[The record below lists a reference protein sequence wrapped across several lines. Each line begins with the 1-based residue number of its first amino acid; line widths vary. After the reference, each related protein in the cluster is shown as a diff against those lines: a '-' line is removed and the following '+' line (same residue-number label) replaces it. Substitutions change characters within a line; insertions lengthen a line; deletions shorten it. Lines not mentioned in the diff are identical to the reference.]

1 MLQNKKHGDRWQCPG
16 GKIVARDTAEDAL
29 RREIKEELGVDI
41 EIVSHLGNRKI
52 MTEKTLWQGEYFET
66 KLIGNPVI
74 QEPEKHAQMQWMK
87 IVEDAEM
94 MHGYYLQHGEHV
106 VTEHLN
112 QMYDAIA
119 LRCIQR

>member
-1 MLQNKKHGDRWQCPG
+1 
-16 GKIVARDTAEDAL
+16 
-29 RREIKEELGVDI
+29 
-41 EIVSHLGNRKI
+41 

-74 QEPEKHAQMQWMK
+74 QEPEKHVQMQWMK

-94 MHGYYLQHGEHV
+94 MHGYYLQYGEHV

-112 QMYDAIA
+112 QMYDAVA